1 KVLREGLA
9 SVPQAEGI
17 NNHMGSALTEQ
28 MLPMQWT
35 MDIAAEF
42 DLFFVDSRTSSSSVA
57 WQQAV
62 AQAIPALTRDVFLD
76 NDTSQEALESQFQQ
90 AIEIAQKHGSVVL
103 IGHPYPATVAFL
115 SSALERLDQ
124 TGIKLTSASALIWQL
139 NLKAHL
145 NTL

>member
-1 KVLREGLA
+1 
-9 SVPQAEGI
+9 
-17 NNHMGSALTEQ
+17 M
-28 MLPMQWT
+28 
-35 MDIAAEF
+35 
-42 DLFFVDSRTSSSSVA
+42 
-57 WQQAV
+57 

-103 IGHPYPATVAFL
+103 IGHPYPATVEFL